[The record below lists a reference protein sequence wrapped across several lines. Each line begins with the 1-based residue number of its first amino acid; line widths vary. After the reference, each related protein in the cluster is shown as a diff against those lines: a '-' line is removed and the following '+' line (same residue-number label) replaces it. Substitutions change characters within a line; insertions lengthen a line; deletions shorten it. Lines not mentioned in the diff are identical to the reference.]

1 MGDIMQQIR
10 DSYSSLPNAKKTVAS
25 FFLNH
30 FEQLQFLTVTEMADK
45 IGVSDT
51 TIINFCK
58 DMGYGGFAAMKRAV
72 RETIRGGGKA
82 SAEQEQGEHAG
93 YIQEIVRQI
102 QEGLTATFED
112 PQNIQAIAQATELM
126 KHARCVHAVGFWH
139 SASHAKA
146 LCLELRRQQ
155 KQAQA
160 IVPDMG
166 DYIDKILLVQPE
178 DVVIIYDPNLYM
190 AALTEICVLLKKKG
204 VPIILITDM
213 GPCPRVTYADALIRC
228 RTKIGGLAIVPAVNS
243 VLLHPLILPEEEDY
257 DAIREGVFSRFNDYG
272 VLEPRPG
279 RNERI

>member
-10 DSYSSLPNAKKTVAS
+10 DTYASLPNAKKTVAS

-30 FEQLQFLTVTEMADK
+30 FEQLQFLTVTEMAEK
-45 IGVSDT
+45 VGVSDT

-58 DMGYGGFAAMKRAV
+58 DMGYDGFAAMKRVV
-72 RETIRGGGKA
+72 RETIRGGGKEQG
-82 SAEQEQGEHAG
+82 AEQKNGQMG
-93 YIQEIVRQI
+93 YVQEIVNSI
-102 QEGLTATFED
+102 EKNLHDTFED
-112 PQNIQAIAQATELM
+112 PQNLQAIARATELM

-139 SASHAKA
+139 SACNAKE

-160 IVPDMG
+160 IIPDMG
-166 DYIDKILLVQPE
+166 DYIDKVLLIQPE
-178 DVVIIYDPNLYM
+178 DVVVLYDASLYL
-190 AALTEICVLLKKKG
+190 AALTEICVLLKKKQ

-213 GPCPRVTYADALIRC
+213 GPCPRVSYADVLIRC
-228 RTKIGGLAIVPAVNS
+228 RTQGSGNVTASAVNK
-243 VLLHPLILPEEEDY
+243 VLLHPLILPEEEEY

>member
-10 DSYSSLPNAKKTVAS
+10 DAYSALPNAKKTVAS

-30 FEQLQFLTVTEMADK
+30 FEQLQFLTVTEMAEK
-45 IGVSDT
+45 VGVSDT

-58 DMGYGGFAAMKRAV
+58 DMGYDGFASMKRAV
-72 RETIRGGGKA
+72 RETIHGGVKA
-82 SAEQEQGEHAG
+82 TSEREQGEHEG
-93 YIQEIVRQI
+93 YIQEILRQI
-102 QEGLTATFED
+102 QEDLQATFED
-112 PQNIQAIAQATELM
+112 PQNIQSFAQATELM
-126 KHARCVHAVGFWH
+126 KQAKCIHAVGFWH
-139 SASHAKA
+139 SASYAKA

-160 IVPDMG
+160 IIPDMG
-166 DYIDKILLVQPE
+166 DYIDKVLLIEPE
-178 DVVIIYDPNLYM
+178 DVVVIYDPNLYM

-213 GPCPRVTYADALIRC
+213 GPCPRVTYADVLIRC
-228 RTKIGGLAIVPAVNS
+228 RTKLGGITIVSAVNR
-243 VLLHPLILPEEEDY
+243 VLLHPLILPNEEAY
-257 DAIREGVFSRFNDYG
+257 DAIREGVFSRFNAYG

>member
-10 DSYSSLPNAKKTVAS
+10 DAYASLPNAKKTVAS

-30 FEQLQFLTVTEMADK
+30 FEQLQFLTVTEMAVK
-45 IGVSDT
+45 VGVSDT

-58 DMGYGGFAAMKRAV
+58 DMGYDGFAAMKRAV
-72 RETIRGGGKA
+72 RETIRGGGK
-82 SAEQEQGEHAG
+82 EQDTERKNEQLG
-93 YIQEIVRQI
+93 YVQEIMDNIEKNLRD
-102 QEGLTATFED
+102 TFED
-112 PQNIQAIAQATELM
+112 PENLKAIAKAAELM
-126 KHARCVHAVGFWH
+126 KQARCIHAVGFWH
-139 SASHAKA
+139 SASQAKA

-160 IVPDMG
+160 IIPDMG
-166 DYIDKILLVQPE
+166 DYIDKILLVQPD
-178 DVVIIYDPNLYM
+178 DVVVIYDPHLYM

-204 VPIILITDM
+204 TPIILITDM

-228 RTKIGGLAIVPAVNS
+228 RTKNGSTAVVTAVNS